1 MLVFVLVSEDD
12 LGERCT
18 STGIVYNVPD
28 YSLDVTSSLSVVKS
42 SEAGG
47 GNSLASVSF
56 ENGAAS
62 VTLC

>member
-1 MLVFVLVSEDD
+1 MLVFVLVSEDN

-18 STGIVYNVPD
+18 SSAIVHDVPD
-28 YSLDVTSSLSVVKS
+28 NSLDVAGSFGVVKS

-47 GNSLASVSF
+47 CNSLAGVCF
-56 ENGAAS
+56 EDGATS

>member
-18 STGIVYNVPD
+18 STGIVNNVPD
-28 YSLDVTSSLSVVKS
+28 YSLDVAGSFSVVKS

-56 ENGAAS
+56 KNGATS